1 MKRLGRVLFGV
12 ILVLSL
18 LMMGA
23 SSVEASDQEWLGTAI
38 KDLNVIMEDNDM
50 LSYYANNYD
59 IEGLCGYGAVS
70 ERHARA
76 AYNRSCKIIVSDP
89 DLKNAKM
96 NWEKCLQFVMKAG
109 NCLTNRNLDDATTY
123 IESAT
128 VYMERMGNCVGR
140 YNIRHGK

>member
-38 KDLNVIMEDNDM
+38 KDLNVILEDNDI
-50 LSYYANNYD
+50 LLGYTNSYD
-59 IEGLCGYGAVS
+59 MEGLYGYGAVL

-76 AYNRSCKIIVSDP
+76 AYNRSCRISVSDP
-89 DLKNAKM
+89 NLKDAKM
-96 NWEKCLQFVMKAG
+96 NWEKCLQLMVKAG
-109 NCLTNRNLDDATTY
+109 RCLTNRNLDAATTY

-128 VYMERMGNCVGR
+128 VYMERMGNCAGR
-140 YNIRHGK
+140 YNLRHGK